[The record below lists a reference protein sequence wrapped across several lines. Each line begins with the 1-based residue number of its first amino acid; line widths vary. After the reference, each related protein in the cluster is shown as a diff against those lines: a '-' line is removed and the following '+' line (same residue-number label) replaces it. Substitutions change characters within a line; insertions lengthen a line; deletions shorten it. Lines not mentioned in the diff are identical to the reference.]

1 MDKNTWSNPTSN
13 KKFDTA
19 EDVQVLINDIN
30 EKFSNEKLLN
40 IDLSG
45 NTFGIE
51 ASQALAACLA
61 KHDEIE
67 VIKKKKKKKK
77 ILNNFILYKENI

>member
-1 MDKNTWSNPTSN
+1 MDKNTWSNPTAN

-30 EKFSNEKLLN
+30 DKFTDEKLLN

-67 VIKKKKKKKK
+67 VRRKKKNK
-77 ILNNFILYKENI
+77 